1 MVRDKLRLS
10 DLNVLFVYL
19 EEGPH
24 PIIDRVITDLTNFR
38 NLGGNPMLICRKG
51 SSLDKKAEREDIPR
65 EYVQSKKLLSLGYE
79 LFQIVNFLRREQRLD
94 LVHSYSYDPLLV
106 FGFLLKRDNRIPL
119 IYTCN
124 EKVSDLYRPFWH
136 DYFVTRLDQVITFS
150 PIMLEQLKERLPFL
164 KRKIFL
170 SGAGIELRA
179 KPNLAKPEGTL
190 KLCAYVSGTQSDVE
204 SFLPLLINLPLLEI
218 HGVRTILS
226 LVTEGSWFEHPHF
239 EKFKRT
245 ILERG
250 LEHFVSFHPQ
260 PWGSVALSQ
269 HHIFV
274 SVSTSR
280 PFDEHEL
287 SALMCRLPVLI
298 PRTSVRSDMI
308 GHERLG
314 LTYQSGD
321 SREMRAKILEI
332 YHHYGRF
339 THFLELDSE
348 GLHEKHGFD
357 TYVSELFNLYERVS
371 LQRLRFSL
379 KKGRIRASKA

>member
-1 MVRDKLRLS
+1 MRDRIRLS

-19 EEGPH
+19 EEGSH
-24 PIIDRVITDLTNFR
+24 PIINRVITDLPSFR
-38 NLGGNPMLICRKG
+38 NLGGNPILICRKG
-51 SSLDKKAEREDIPR
+51 SIIDKKADSEDIAR
-65 EYVQSKKLLSLGYE
+65 EYIHSKKLFSLGYE
-79 LFQIVNFLRREQRLD
+79 LFQIVNFLRKEQRLD

-106 FGFLLKRDNRIPL
+106 LGFLLKRDKRIPL

-124 EKVSDLYRPFWH
+124 EDVSELYRPFWH

-150 PIMLEQLKERLPFL
+150 PILLEQLKERLPFL

-170 SGAGIELRA
+170 SGAGIELKAR
-179 KPNLAKPEGTL
+179 PSLGKPEGTL
-190 KLCAYVSGTQSDVE
+190 KICTFVSGTESDVE
-204 SFLPLLINLPLLEI
+204 SFLPLFINLPVLEI
-218 HGVRTILS
+218 QGVKTILS

-250 LEHFVSFHPQ
+250 LEHFVSFHSQ

-287 SALMCRLPVLI
+287 SALMCRLPALI

-308 GHERLG
+308 GHERMG
-314 LTYQSGD
+314 LTYQAGD
-321 SREMRAKILEI
+321 SREMRSKILEI
-332 YHHYGRF
+332 YQHYGRF
-339 THFLELDSE
+339 THFLDLDFE

-357 TYVSELFNLYERVS
+357 TYVSELFNLYERVV

-379 KKGRIRASKA
+379 RKGRIRASKA